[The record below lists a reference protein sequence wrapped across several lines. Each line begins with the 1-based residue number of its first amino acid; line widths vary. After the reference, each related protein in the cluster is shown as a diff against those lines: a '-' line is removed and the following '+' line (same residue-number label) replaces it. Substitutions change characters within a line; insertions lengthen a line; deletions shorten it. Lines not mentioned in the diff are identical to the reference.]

1 MTLKYATLGG
11 LRIDYLITAQ
21 GEVGLGE
28 MGGNALY
35 SAVGARLWGQEVGI
49 VARVAQNYPREWL
62 ERVAAA
68 GIDTSG
74 VRWVPG
80 RHEMRTFYAYQ
91 PDGSRVESN
100 PEPYFAALGMA
111 LPEGLQGFTPAS
123 SDQSEAAY
131 AALSVAPGDIP
142 DSFCRVR
149 AFHLAPND
157 LSSHQAVTSFLR
169 ARGVS
174 FLTLDPGAG
183 YMRPG
188 REAEVRALLEG
199 VDVFLPSREEAQTLL
214 GRGGLDAVRILA
226 GWGPT
231 IVVLKM
237 GAQGSIVYASR
248 RHRCWHIP
256 TYPGRVQDVT
266 GAGDAYCG
274 GFMVGYVGTGDP
286 VEAAL
291 YGTVSASFVIEGFG
305 ALYACQFNR
314 WQAETRLRQL
324 RELVQECTRGS

>member
-1 MTLKYATLGG
+1 MVLQYATLGG

-35 SAVGARLWGQEVGI
+35 SAVGARLWAQGVGI
-49 VARVAQNYPREWL
+49 VARVAQNYPRAWL

-74 VRWVPG
+74 ARWVPG
-80 RHEMRTFYAYQ
+80 EHEMRTFYAHQ

-100 PEPYFAALGMA
+100 PEPHFAALGMT

-123 SDQSEAAY
+123 SDQSEAVY
-131 AALSVAPGDIP
+131 AALSVVPEDIP
-142 DSFCRVR
+142 GAFCNVR
-149 AFHLAPND
+149 AFHLAPKD
-157 LSSHQAVTSFLR
+157 LDSHQAVVPFLR
-169 ARGVS
+169 ARGIPII
-174 FLTLDPGAG
+174 TLDPGAG
-183 YMRPG
+183 YMCP
-188 REAEVRALLEG
+188 EQESDVRALLEG

-214 GRGGLDAVRILA
+214 GRGDLDAARSLA
-226 GWGPT
+226 GWGLRV
-231 IVVLKM
+231 VVLKM
-237 GAQGSIVYASR
+237 GAQGSIVYDGERSGS
-248 RHRCWHIP
+248 WHIP
-256 TYPGRVQDVT
+256 AYPAQVRDVT

-274 GFMVGYVGTGDP
+274 GFMVGYAETGDP

-305 ALYACQFNR
+305 ALYARQFSR
-314 WQAETRLRQL
+314 QQAEVRLHQL
-324 RELVQECTRGS
+324 RNLVEETNL